1 MGLRKDIWRT
11 GILEAPLA
19 SLIQNPDWTGIPC
32 HFLPDMPRGFQ
43 FRADPF
49 GVWHDDKL
57 HVFVEIYDY
66 RNRVG
71 EIELFVYDASY
82 TLLRNEIVLRE
93 KWHLSYPQVIE
104 AEGSFWMLPEAHRS
118 GTQTL
123 YRAERFPDRWV
134 PACQIDLGG
143 EIAVDATLHFQDG
156 LWWMIYTPVEAAKKA
171 PSRLHAAY
179 APSLCGPWTRHHQNP
194 IRLDPSSARAGG
206 TPVTIDGRLMLPVQ
220 DCAHTYGGAIRPL
233 WFDELTPERVIT
245 HTGPAL
251 PIAPYFAPYTEG
263 MHTLSAAGPV
273 TLFDIKRTEL
283 SPHGLMIEAGREIGK
298 LRRRLGIG

>member
-1 MGLRKDIWRT
+1 MSLRKDIWRT

-19 SLIQNPDWTGIPC
+19 SLLHDPDWSRIPC
-32 HFLPDMPRGFQ
+32 HFLPDMPRAFQ

-49 GVWHDDKL
+49 GVWHEDRL
-57 HVFVEIYDY
+57 HVFLEVYDY

-71 EIELFVYDASY
+71 EIELLVYDRAWR
-82 TLLRNEIVLRE
+82 LIRNEIVLRE
-93 KWHLSYPQVIE
+93 PWHLSYPQIVQ

-143 EIAVDATLHFQDG
+143 EIAVDATLCFRDN
-156 LWWMIYTPVEAAKKA
+156 LWWLIYTPVHAAKKA
-171 PSRLHAAY
+171 PSCLHLAY
-179 APSLCGPWTRHHQNP
+179 AETLHGPWTRHRQNP

-206 TPVTIDGRLMLPVQ
+206 TPIEIDGKLMLPVQ
-220 DCAHTYGGAIRPL
+220 DCAHTYGGAVRPL
-233 WFDELTPERVIT
+233 WFDRLTPDHVTT

-251 PIAPYFAPYTEG
+251 LIAPRFAPFTEG
-263 MHTLSAAGPV
+263 MHTLSAAGDV
-273 TLFDIKRTEL
+273 TLFDVKKTVL
-283 SPHGLMIEAGREIGK
+283 SPHGLMIEAGRELRK
-298 LRRRLGIG
+298 LRRRLGLA